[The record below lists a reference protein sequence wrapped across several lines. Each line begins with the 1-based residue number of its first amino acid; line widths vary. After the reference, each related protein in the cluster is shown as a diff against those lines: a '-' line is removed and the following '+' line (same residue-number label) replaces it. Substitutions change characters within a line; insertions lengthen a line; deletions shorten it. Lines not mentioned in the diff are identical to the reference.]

1 MNALLLSVHILGAII
16 FIGPVTIATSLFPRY
31 ARLALEHRGRPN
43 GADTSAVELLH
54 RISRV
59 YAVLGLSVPVFGVAT
74 AAGMGVLGDTWL
86 IVSMALTLAAALLLA
101 LVLLPGQVAAMTVL
115 RVERMPGESAAT
127 LPAAAPAAAGGV
139 VASGLARL
147 GMASGVFALIWS
159 VVVVLMIVRP
169 GSTTGV

>member
-1 MNALLLSVHILGAII
+1 VNALLLSVHILAGII

-31 ARLALEHRGRPN
+31 ARLALAHHAGPD

-54 RISRV
+54 RVSRV
-59 YAVLGLSVPVFGVAT
+59 YALLGLAVPVFGVAT
-74 AAGMGVLGDTWL
+74 AAAMGVLGDTWL
-86 IVSMALTLAAALLLA
+86 VVSMVLTVAAALLLG
-101 LVLLPGQVAAMTVL
+101 LVLIPGQEAAMTVL
-115 RVERMPGESAAT
+115 RDQRTPGEGAES
-127 LPAAAPAAAGGV
+127 LPAAAVGAV
-139 VASGLARL
+139 VSGLARL

>member
-1 MNALLLSVHILGAII
+1 VNALLLSVHILGAII

-31 ARLALEHRGRPN
+31 ARLALEAHDRPN

-86 IVSMALTLAAALLLA
+86 IVSTALTLAAALLLA

-115 RVERMPGESAAT
+115 RGERTPGEGAAT
-127 LPAAAPAAAGGV
+127 LPAPAAGGGV